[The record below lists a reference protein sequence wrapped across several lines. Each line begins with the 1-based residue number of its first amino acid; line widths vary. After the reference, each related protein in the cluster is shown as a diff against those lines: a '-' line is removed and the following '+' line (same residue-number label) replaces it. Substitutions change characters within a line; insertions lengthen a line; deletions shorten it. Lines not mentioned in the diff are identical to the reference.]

1 MTRYFN
7 RDSQTILFPKKKCQL
22 SIAKTQSIDFY
33 PRTTHDK
40 IVTKPIIRN
49 MVNNMHKKSYTIGM
63 AGHID
68 HGKTS
73 LTKAL
78 TNIDTDR
85 LKEEKERNI
94 SIELGYAPLKID
106 GVPLNMSIIDV
117 PGHERFIR
125 QMIAG
130 VGGIDLVLIIIAA
143 DEGIMPQTKE
153 HMNILSLL
161 NIHQAIIVMT
171 KIDRAE
177 EELVEI
183 VYEDIKAFKQGTS
196 FAAAPIVKVDSL
208 SRKGIETLKELITD
222 KLDTISTRNSNAPF
236 RMPIDQAFSLKGI
249 GTIVRGTIYDGQV
262 HQEDKLFVM
271 PSKEETKVR
280 KLQVHSES
288 VGTAY
293 AGQRTAIQLAGI
305 HKNDIER
312 GHVLV
317 KDPEFFTVT
326 DTVDVT
332 LSLVESIKSPIKQRS
347 PIKFHTGALEV
358 YGKIVFFDRNKVDE
372 NDKEILCQIR
382 LQEPIVVSRGDR
394 FILRRATP
402 METLGGGWVIN
413 PIGQKYKFGQQT
425 IDMLM
430 NKKDGSP
437 SDQVLQALLKEEW
450 MTNKELVK
458 VLGFEEN
465 EVEKIV
471 SDLEEDGHLIRINQ
485 SNVTAEGYLQ
495 LLNNMKT
502 RLEQYHEYSP
512 LKVGMNKPE
521 FLQQLDCPKPVK
533 DRLLSFWLNEK
544 EISQHGQF
552 ISLPHFEPH
561 YPEQWKKR
569 IDSIVEQLRRDE
581 ITVEEWS
588 VYTQSEKLPPQISE
602 DLKQFLI
609 TSQHAYPLTDNYV
622 IHCDTLHKNVDLLKS
637 KTEKQFSLKDAKNIL
652 GVSRKYLIPFLELLD
667 QLKLTDR
674 VADARIWIEL

>member
-1 MTRYFN
+1 M
-7 RDSQTILFPKKKCQL
+7 Q
-22 SIAKTQSIDFY
+22 
-33 PRTTHDK
+33 
-40 IVTKPIIRN
+40 
-49 MVNNMHKKSYTIGM
+49 KKSYTIGM

-106 GVPLNMSIIDV
+106 GVPYNMSIIDV

-143 DEGIMPQTKE
+143 DEGIMPQTEE

-183 VYEDIKAFKQGTS
+183 VYEDIKAFKKGTS
-196 FAAAPIVKVDSL
+196 FADASIVKVDSL
-208 SRKGIETLKELITD
+208 SGKGIDTLKQQITD
-222 KLDTISTRNSNAPF
+222 KLDTITTRNSSAPF

-249 GTIVRGTIYDGQV
+249 GTIVRGTIYDGQI
-262 HQEDKLFVM
+262 HQEDKLYVM

-280 KLQVHSES
+280 QLQVHSEA
-288 VGTAY
+288 VDTAY

-312 GHVLV
+312 GNVLV
-317 KDPEFFTVT
+317 NNPEFFTVT

-332 LSLVESIKSPIKQRS
+332 LTLLETLKSPIKQRS
-347 PIKFHTGALEV
+347 PIKFHTGAVEV
-358 YGKIVFFDRNKVDE
+358 YGQIVFFDRNKVE
-372 NDKEILCQIR
+372 QNDKEILCQIR
-382 LQEPIVVSRGDR
+382 LQEPIVVNRGDR

-413 PIGQKYKFGQQT
+413 PSGQKYKFGQRT
-425 IDMLM
+425 IDMLR
-430 NKKDGSP
+430 NKKEGSP
-437 SDQVLQALLKEEW
+437 SDQVLQVLTKEEW

-458 VLGFEEN
+458 VLGSEMKEI
-465 EVEKIV
+465 EKLV
-471 SDLEEDGHLIRINQ
+471 KELEEDGLLLKINQ
-485 SNVTAEGYLQ
+485 FNVTAKGYQ
-495 LLNNMKT
+495 HQLNNIKT
-502 RLEQYHEYSP
+502 KLEQFHEHSP
-512 LKVGMNKPE
+512 LREGMNKPE
-521 FLQQLDCPKPVK
+521 FLQHLDCPKPVK
-533 DRLLSFWLNEK
+533 NSLLSFWINEK
-544 EISQHGQF
+544 ELYQQGQF
-552 ISLPHFEPH
+552 IRLPNFEPH
-561 YPEQWKKR
+561 FPEQWRKR
-569 IDSIVEQLRRDE
+569 IDSVMEQLKNE
-581 ITVEEWS
+581 GITVQEWS
-588 VYTQSEKLPPQISE
+588 VYTQGEKLPPKLSD

-609 TSQHAYPLTDNYV
+609 SSQQAYPLMDNYV
-622 IHCDTLHKNVDLLKS
+622 ILHDNLKKYVNILKS
-637 KTEKQFSLKDAKNIL
+637 NTEEKFSLKDAKNVL

-667 QLKLTDR
+667 ELNFTDR
-674 VADARIWIEL
+674 VDDARKWIE